1 MTTTIQPGQRPF
13 LGALTK
19 RTLDILV
26 ALFAFAITL
35 PFLLFAVV
43 GIKLTSPGPL
53 FYSAT
58 RAGKGNVPF
67 KMHKFR
73 TMHVG
78 SDKVSAITVQA
89 DQRIFRFG
97 KILRIMK
104 IDELPQFWNILIGD
118 MSLVGPRPEDPRI
131 VARDYNDWMLETL
144 AVAPGVT
151 SPGAVYGYIY
161 GDDLLDAEDPEGSY
175 ARNLLPPKLALER
188 AYIDRATVLSDLF
201 YVLMTA
207 YAILALVAGRE
218 THLPAVDVEGAR
230 KWAPQGPY
238 PNART

>member
-1 MTTTIQPGQRPF
+1 MTQTQPGQRT
-13 LGALTK
+13 LIGAAAK
-19 RTLDILV
+19 RLLDILV
-26 ALFAFAITL
+26 ALFAFAITW
-35 PFLLFAVV
+35 PFLLFAVI

-53 FYSAT
+53 FYSAS

-67 KMHKFR
+67 KMYKFR

-78 SDKVSAITVQA
+78 SDKASAITVQA
-89 DQRIFRFG
+89 DSRIFGFG
-97 KILRIMK
+97 LLLRKMK

-131 VARDYNDWMLETL
+131 VARHYNDWMLETL

-161 GDDLLDAEDPEGSY
+161 GDDLLDPDDPEGSY

-188 AYIDRATVLSDLF
+188 AYIDRATIFSDLF

-218 THLPAVDVEGAR
+218 TRLPAADVEGAKR
-230 KWAPQGPY
+230 WAPQGPY
-238 PNART
+238 PTART